1 MWQGIS
7 FTKYLLDPPTP
18 PKVPGKED
26 KVENETN
33 VVYAL
38 GELGSSWGETVNEQ
52 SCKQLKYAGAQRD
65 VHCALGA
72 LMDCQ
77 ATGAVPKRA
86 WETA

>member
-1 MWQGIS
+1 MARNIFHQI
-7 FTKYLLDPPTP
+7 FIRPPNP

-33 VVYAL
+33 VVHAL

-52 SCKQLKYAGAQRD
+52 SCKQVKYAGAQRD

-72 LMDCQ
+72 LMDCP

-86 WETA
+86 WEMA